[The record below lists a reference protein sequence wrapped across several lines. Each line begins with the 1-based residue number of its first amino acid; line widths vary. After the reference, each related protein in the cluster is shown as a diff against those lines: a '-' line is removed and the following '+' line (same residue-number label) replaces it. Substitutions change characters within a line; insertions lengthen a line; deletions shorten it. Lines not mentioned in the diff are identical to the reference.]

1 MNHKLVIIMLFLLTV
16 CFTSTALAM
25 EGDDNPIDKA
35 FATDING
42 AVNTVEMN
50 YVAGKYMQAWKAEMD
65 NVAAAIKKE
74 YSYDEDKAGIDNYTT
89 AYEKVADAAGQVEW
103 LNWSNLNENPKYR
116 SFGTGAASASL
127 FAKAQIY
134 KQATF
139 NLLNTYQGRS
149 GSEPEKCSYTFT
161 YSGKGAELTRLREN
175 Q

>member
-50 YVAGKYMQAWKAEMD
+50 YVAEKYMQAWKAEMD

-74 YSYDEDKAGIDNYTT
+74 YSYDEDKAGIDNYIT

-103 LNWSNLNENPKYR
+103 LNC
-116 SFGTGAASASL
+116 
-127 FAKAQIY
+127 QIR
-134 KQATF
+134 KKT
-139 NLLNTYQGRS
+139 LR
-149 GSEPEKCSYTFT
+149 
-161 YSGKGAELTRLREN
+161 AEVLVLE